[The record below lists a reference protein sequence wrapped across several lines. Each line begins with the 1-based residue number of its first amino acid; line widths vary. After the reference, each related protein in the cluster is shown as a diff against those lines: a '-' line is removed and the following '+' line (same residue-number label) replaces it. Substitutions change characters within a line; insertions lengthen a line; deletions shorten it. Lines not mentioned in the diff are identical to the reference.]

1 MNQLCLIV
9 VTFLVCCIYLVTSA
23 PNPTFGIGGIGV
35 GLGYDYDY
43 DGGLGDFGVSPAY
56 RSYGYGY
63 SGGGGGYPLY
73 GHPYGRRYR
82 YPHFYPPIAVL
93 AGK

>member
-9 VTFLVCCIYLVTSA
+9 VSFLVCYIYFVASA
-23 PNPTFGIGGIGV
+23 PTFGGVGIGV
-35 GLGYDYDY
+35 GF
-43 DGGLGDFGVSPAY
+43 GGLGYGYGGGLGGFGPVYP
-56 RSYGYGY
+56 SYGYGY
-63 SGGGGGYPLY
+63 SGYGGGYPLY

-93 AGK
+93 AG